1 VLRITGSKGA
11 KVAFD
16 PIAGPIVS
24 SLAAAM
30 ASGGSLILY
39 GNLSGQAQ
47 NTVFPFGPSM
57 SRGFSMRAYVVFEI
71 IHDAQRFEPARRF
84 VEQGLGEGWL
94 TPIIAKT
101 FPFDQIVEAHCY
113 LEGNQQIGKVI
124 VTVP

>member
-1 VLRITGSKGA
+1 
-11 KVAFD
+11 
-16 PIAGPIVS
+16 
-24 SLAAAM
+24 
-30 ASGGSLILY
+30 
-39 GNLSGQAQ
+39 
-47 NTVFPFGPSM
+47 M